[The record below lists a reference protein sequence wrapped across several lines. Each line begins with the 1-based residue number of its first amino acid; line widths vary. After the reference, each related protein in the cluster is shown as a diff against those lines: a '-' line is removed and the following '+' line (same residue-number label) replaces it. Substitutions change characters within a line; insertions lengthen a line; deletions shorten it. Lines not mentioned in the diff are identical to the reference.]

1 MTDFATLKAKLLLD
15 PLVKA
20 EYDALEDEFALAA
33 QLIQARSARGLTQAQ
48 VAQRMGSRQS
58 VIARL
63 EASKGLPNIK
73 TLHRYAQAVGYK
85 LNIGLS
91 PT

>member
-1 MTDFATLKAKLLLD
+1 MLNPEF
-15 PLVKA
+15 KA
-20 EYDALEDEFALAA
+20 EYDALEEEFAIAA
-33 QLIQARSARGLTQAQ
+33 ELIRARAAVGLTQAQ

-58 VIARL
+58 VVARL

-91 PT
+91 PA

>member
-1 MTDFATLKAKLLLD
+1 MTDFTELKARWMLN
-15 PLVKA
+15 PEFKA
-20 EYDALEDEFALAA
+20 EYDALEEEFAIAA
-33 QLIQARSARGLTQAQ
+33 ELIRARAAVGLTQAQ

-58 VIARL
+58 VVARL

-91 PT
+91 PA

>member
-1 MTDFATLKAKLLLD
+1 MIDVQTLHQKWLQD
-15 PLVKA
+15 PEYKA

-33 QLIQARSARGLTQAQ
+33 QLIHARSARGLTQAQ

-91 PT
+91 PA